1 MCHPVPFSEHG
12 VIKLGHF
19 ENIVRSMAQVREGER
34 ERERGGGQKE
44 IVFEEV
50 IGCCDKLCVNR

>member
-1 MCHPVPFSEHG
+1 MWGHPVTLSEHG

-19 ENIVRSMAQVREGER
+19 ENIVRPMAQARRRE
-34 ERERGGGQKE
+34 ERGQRE

>member
-1 MCHPVPFSEHG
+1 MWGHPVTLSEHG

-19 ENIVRSMAQVREGER
+19 ENIVRPMAQARREER
-34 ERERGGGQKE
+34 GQKE